1 LNLKIVKIKNMSD
14 SRLSLIFLLNMI
26 NLKKFKS
33 LKKRFLLL
41 NFKFF
46 KKFCFLLKQSFLK
59 KLKLNF
65 FEKKKLNKNYLPF
78 FLFIKRNNLF
88 SKNYINSVENN
99 KLVYFWKNK
108 FFKKTFFNNSKYYL
122 LPHLDT
128 LSGNILSISEFLPAP
143 NIILYKGVDVN
154 QQFCSDLFFN
164 QIFLLNLLEFYKILI
179 LLHLCKYTN
188 N

>member
-1 LNLKIVKIKNMSD
+1 MRRKNQLNLKIVKIKNMSD

-99 KLVYFWKNK
+99 KLVYF
-108 FFKKTFFNNSKYYL
+108 
-122 LPHLDT
+122 
-128 LSGNILSISEFLPAP
+128 
-143 NIILYKGVDVN
+143 
-154 QQFCSDLFFN
+154 
-164 QIFLLNLLEFYKILI
+164 
-179 LLHLCKYTN
+179 
-188 N
+188 